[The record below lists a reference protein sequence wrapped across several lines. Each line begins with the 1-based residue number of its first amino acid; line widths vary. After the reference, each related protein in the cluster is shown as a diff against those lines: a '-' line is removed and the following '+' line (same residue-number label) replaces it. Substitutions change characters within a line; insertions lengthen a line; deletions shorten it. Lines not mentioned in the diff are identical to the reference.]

1 MATYASRPTWELGVR
16 AVRSERLAVPLGIG
30 LLLAASVLL
39 RTRQLDVGYWIDEG
53 LSVGIADRPLA
64 DIPGALRMDGSPPLY
79 YVLLHGWL
87 ALAGAGEEATHALS
101 LLFALLCVPVAFWG
115 GRVLFGP
122 RTAWI
127 AAVLTAVNPF
137 LTQYAQE
144 TRMYSLIAL
153 LGLVASVCF
162 VRSYAVPAA
171 RRAWPV
177 GFAVALAA
185 MLYTHNWG
193 LFFGLTCGLTWVA
206 LLARGGPGDRRRL
219 LRDGLIGFG
228 GALVLFAP
236 WLPTLLFQAA
246 HTGAP
251 WSKVPPLERIGSAF
265 GNLLGPV
272 AVVALVLAGGSGLA
286 ALLSRRRAPEA
297 RTAVALIALALGTLL
312 VAWLASQLSPA
323 WAARYLVVAL
333 PPLLLLCAAGLA
345 HAGRL
350 GLAGLLLV
358 AVLWAADGAPAEK
371 SNVREV
377 AEAVAPGLRAGDLI
391 VSTQPEQV
399 PVLHHYLPD
408 GLRYATLTGPV
419 EDPGVADW
427 RDGVERL
434 EATSPARD
442 LQPLL
447 DSLAPAQRL
456 VLVTPIVFDK
466 GRWTAPWTTLV
477 RLRSEEWEQYLSND
491 PRLRIS
497 AVYPPRFTPPRPN
510 PVRATVLVRAPL
522 AGA

>member
-1 MATYASRPTWELGVR
+1 MATYASRPTWELGVK
-16 AVRSERLAVPLGIG
+16 AVRSERLAVPLGLG
-30 LLLAASVLL
+30 LLVAVSLLL

-53 LSVGIADRPLA
+53 LSLGIADRPLGE
-64 DIPGALRMDGSPPLY
+64 IPGVLRMDGSPPLY
-79 YVLLHGWL
+79 YVVMHGWL
-87 ALAGAGEEATHALS
+87 ALLGSGEQATHALS
-101 LLFALLCVPVAFWG
+101 LVFALLCVPVAFWG

-127 AAVLTAVNPF
+127 AAVLTSLNPF

-153 LGLVASVCF
+153 LGLVAAICF
-162 VRSYAVPAA
+162 VRAYAVPGGG
-171 RRAWPV
+171 RGWPL

-185 MLYTHNWG
+185 MLYTHNWA
-193 LFFGLTCGLTWVA
+193 LFFGLTCGLTWLA
-206 LLARGGPGDRRRL
+206 LLARAGPADRRAL

-236 WLPTLLFQAA
+236 WVPTLLFQAA

-251 WSKVPPLERIGSAF
+251 WSKVPPVDRLGSAF
-265 GNLLGPV
+265 GSLLGP
-272 AVVALVLAGGSGLA
+272 AAAVALLLAGGTGLA

-297 RTAVALIALALGTLL
+297 RATATLIALALGTLL

-333 PPLLLLCAAGLA
+333 PPVLLLCAAGLA

-350 GLAGLLLV
+350 GLAGLLIV
-358 AVLWAADGAPAEK
+358 AVIWAADGAPDEK
-371 SNVREV
+371 SNVRPV
-377 AEAVAPGLRAGDLI
+377 AEAVAPSLRPGDLV

-408 GLRYATLTGPV
+408 GLRYATLWGPV
-419 EDPGVADW
+419 EDVGVADW

-434 EATSPARD
+434 EATSPARH

-447 DSLAPAQRL
+447 DSLGPGQRL
-456 VLVTPIVFDK
+456 VLVTPIFFDK
-466 GRWTAPWTTLV
+466 GRWSAPWTSLV
-477 RLRSEEWEQYLSND
+477 RLRSEEWEQYISND
-491 PRLRIS
+491 PRLQVS
-497 AVYPPRFTPPRPN
+497 AVYPPTFTPPRPN
-510 PVRATVLVRAPL
+510 PVRATVLVRAPR